1 MRTITVKLDL
11 YDYKQVESMSKL
23 LSEKL
28 SVAKEVIENDLLNLT
43 KELENYKDEQ
53 LRKAKEKTQIAIP
66 PSTIQACTAFLQQNN
81 LLNNIN
87 ELIGKAGVVGEEN
100 SRLLLFIIASSYK
113 MRDTLHAIVQGSSG
127 SGKTTQ
133 IKVIANFMPDED
145 VKRFTR
151 VTESSFY
158 NYGEYDLQNKLIVLE
173 DADGLEEKALLAFR
187 ELQSN
192 EILISSSSQK
202 QDNGHDYRSGE
213 RTVRGPIAS
222 LSATTKGE
230 YYEDNMGRCFVIS
243 IDESKAQTKNV
254 INYQNQK
261 AAGLINDKEE
271 KQAIDLLKN
280 CVRLLQPLEVI
291 NPYANK
297 IHLPEEVHQRRRLNQ
312 LFQSIVKQIT
322 LLNQYQRQ
330 KDKQG
335 RLITEREDIKAA
347 IEILFESIILKVDE
361 LDGSLRQFYEQLKMF
376 TEQKAKEENK
386 LITDIDFNRFEVMQY
401 TGIKKTQQHIYINK
415 LIALEYIQQYGFAN
429 RGFKYKIAHWDNM
442 KNLREK
448 IQQYLNDQIE
458 QLV

>member
-1 MRTITVKLDL
+1 MNSITVKLDL
-11 YDYKQVESMSKL
+11 YDYKQVESISKL

-28 SVAKEVIENDLLNLT
+28 CVAKEVIENDLLHLT
-43 KELENYKDEQ
+43 KALEDYKETQ
-53 LRKAKEKTQIAIP
+53 LQKAKEKTHIIIP
-66 PSTIQACTAFLQQNN
+66 PSTVQACTTFLQSKD

-87 ELIGKAGVVGEEN
+87 ALIGKAGVVGEEN

-330 KDKQG
+330 KDKHG
-335 RLITEREDIKAA
+335 RLITEREDIQAA
-347 IEILFESIILKVDE
+347 IEILFESIVLKMDE
-361 LDGSLRQFYEQLKMF
+361 LEGSVRQFFEALKIMVEEKKDREYDFTRFEAMQATGLKKSQL
-376 TEQKAKEENK
+376 QIHLNK
-386 LITDIDFNRFEVMQY
+386 LVQ
-401 TGIKKTQQHIYINK
+401 
-415 LIALEYIQQYGFAN
+415 LEYLKQYGYQN
-429 RGFKYKIAHWDNM
+429 KGFKYRIAYWDNM
-442 KNLREK
+442 KNLRDKLKLDLE
-448 IQQYLNDQIE
+448 QQLAALHI
-458 QLV
+458 

>member
-11 YDYKQVESMSKL
+11 YDYKQVESISKL

-28 SVAKEVIENDLLNLT
+28 CVAKEVIENDLLNLT
-43 KELENYKDEQ
+43 KELEDYKEEQ
-53 LRKAKEKTQIAIP
+53 LRKVKEKTQITIP

-87 ELIGKAGVVGEEN
+87 NLIGKAGVVGEEQ

-254 INYQNQK
+254 IDYQNQR
-261 AAGLINDKEE
+261 AAGLINEVEE

-347 IEILFESIILKVDE
+347 IDILFESIVLKVDE
-361 LDGSLRQFYEQLKMF
+361 LEGSVRQFFEWLKIMVEEKKDKAYDFTRFEAMQATGLKKSQL
-376 TEQKAKEENK
+376 QIQLNK
-386 LITDIDFNRFEVMQY
+386 LVQ
-401 TGIKKTQQHIYINK
+401 
-415 LIALEYIQQYGFAN
+415 LEYLKQYGHQN
-429 RGFKYKIAHWDNM
+429 KGFKYKIAHWDNM
-442 KNLREK
+442 KHLRDKLKLDLE
-448 IQQYLNDQIE
+448 QQLNALQN
-458 QLV
+458 

>member
-11 YDYKQVESMSKL
+11 YDYKQVESISKL
-23 LSEKL
+23 LSDKL
-28 SVAKEVIENDLLNLT
+28 GLAKEVIENDLLNLT
-43 KELENYKDEQ
+43 KELEDYKEEQ
-53 LRKAKEKTQIAIP
+53 LRKVKEKTQIIIP
-66 PSTIQACTAFLQQNN
+66 PSTIQACTTFLQSKD

-87 ELIGKAGVVGEEN
+87 NLIGKAGVVGEEQ

-254 INYQNQK
+254 IDYQNQR
-261 AAGLINDKEE
+261 AAGLINEVEE

-280 CVRLLQPLEVI
+280 CMRLLQPLEVI

-347 IEILFESIILKVDE
+347 IDILFESIVLKVDE
-361 LDGSLRQFYEQLKMF
+361 LDGSLRQFYEQLKVF
-376 TEQKAKEENK
+376 TEQKVKEENK
-386 LITDIDFNRFEVMQY
+386 PITEIDFNRFEVMQY

-415 LIALEYIQQYGFAN
+415 LIALEYLQQYGFAN

-442 KNLREK
+442 KHLREK
-448 IQQYLNDQIE
+448 IQDYLNEQIE

>member
-28 SVAKEVIENDLLNLT
+28 SVAREVIENDLLHLT
-43 KELENYKDEQ
+43 KALEDYKDEQ
-53 LRKAKEKTQIAIP
+53 LRKVKEKTQITIP
-66 PSTIQACTAFLQQNN
+66 PSTIQACTTFLQSKD

-87 ELIGKAGVVGEEN
+87 NLIGKAGVVGEEQ

-202 QDNGHDYRSGE
+202 LDNGHDYRSGE

-243 IDESKAQTKNV
+243 IDESKTQTKNV
-254 INYQNQK
+254 IDYQNQR
-261 AAGLINDKEE
+261 AAGLINEVEE

-280 CVRLLQPLEVI
+280 CMRLLQPLEVI

-347 IEILFESIILKVDE
+347 IDILFESIVLKVDE
-361 LDGSLRQFYEQLKMF
+361 LDGSLRQFYEQLKTF

-386 LITDIDFNRFEVMQY
+386 LITEIDFNRFEVMQY
-401 TGIKKTQQHIYINK
+401 TGVKKTQQHIYINK
-415 LIALEYIQQYGFAN
+415 LIALEYLQQYGFAN

-442 KNLREK
+442 KHLREK
-448 IQQYLNDQIE
+448 IQAYLNEQIE